1 MKSRKLSISSMSVI
15 AEVLDMKDYKIS
27 ELIHICQT
35 HRKCKS
41 CPAVE
46 LCDIIDQYPESWELN
61 LEDEKEETGNRKG
74 A

>member
-1 MKSRKLSISSMSVI
+1 
-15 AEVLDMKDYKIS
+15 MKDYKIS

-46 LCDIIDQYPESWELN
+46 LCDIIEENPMHWKLN
-61 LEDEKEETGNRKG
+61 LEDEKEDTGDKKG